1 MFRWVAKSRWGYSGC
16 ATEVSCHVLE
26 KFCVWMC
33 IKDVCFDVV
42 TDWLIFS
49 TSHLPCSFPVSYTPI
64 LWHSLSSSSFRLSL
78 SLSPSPLD
86 ARTFVY
92 FYKLACPYFYPWS
105 IVCSAK
111 PEIYT
116 FCQTCTCERA
126 LAINAIEYV
135 HGSWGEATNSAERF
149 IMYKDGM
156 YIMSWSCGTMIQGTF
171 R

>member
-1 MFRWVAKSRWGYSGC
+1 MRFLVMCLRNFVFGCVLRMF
-16 ATEVSCHVLE
+16 VL
-26 KFCVWMC
+26 MLSL
-33 IKDVCFDVV
+33 I
-42 TDWLIFS
+42 DW
-49 TSHLPCSFPVSYTPI
+49 SFPHDIFPFLSPFHTPLFCDI
-64 LWHSLSSSSFRLSL
+64 SLSSSSFRLSL

-156 YIMSWSCGTMIQGTF
+156 YTMSWSCGTMIQGTF